1 MNLSNCLYIGELLT
15 DRDMVSAYEIKTN
28 KSDYPFLVVASKM
41 TDAIELYCRLTEN
54 VESTIE
60 SIRVLPYV
68 PYQVF
73 IPTMD
78 SL

>member
-1 MNLSNCLYIGELLT
+1 M
-15 DRDMVSAYEIKTN
+15 SAYEIKTN
-28 KSDYPFLVVASKM
+28 NSDYPFLVVASKM

-60 SIRVLPYV
+60 SIRVLPYL

-73 IPTMD
+73 IPTMIENRE
-78 SL
+78 

>member
-1 MNLSNCLYIGELLT
+1 MMN
-15 DRDMVSAYEIKTN
+15 AYEIKTN
-28 KSDYPFLVVASKM
+28 KSDYPFLVVASTM
-41 TDAIELYCRLTEN
+41 TDAIEIYCRLSEN

-73 IPTMD
+73 IPTMTTNE
-78 SL
+78 

>member
-1 MNLSNCLYIGELLT
+1 MQ
-15 DRDMVSAYEIKTN
+15 AYEIKTD

-41 TDAIELYCRLTEN
+41 TDAIELYCRLSEN

-73 IPTMD
+73 IPTMTTNE
-78 SL
+78 

>member
-1 MNLSNCLYIGELLT
+1 MMN
-15 DRDMVSAYEIKTN
+15 AYEIKTN
-28 KSDYPFLVVASKM
+28 KSDYPFLVVAGKM
-41 TDAIELYCRLTEN
+41 TDAIELYCRLSEN

-73 IPTMD
+73 IPTMTTNE
-78 SL
+78 

>member
-1 MNLSNCLYIGELLT
+1 MN
-15 DRDMVSAYEIKTN
+15 AYEIKTN
-28 KSDYPFLVVASKM
+28 KSDYPFLVVASTM
-41 TDAIELYCRLTEN
+41 TDAIEIYCRLSEN

-73 IPTMD
+73 IPTMTTNE
-78 SL
+78 

>member
-1 MNLSNCLYIGELLT
+1 MN
-15 DRDMVSAYEIKTN
+15 AYEIKTN
-28 KSDYPFLVVASKM
+28 KSDYLFLVVASEM

-54 VESTIE
+54 MESTIE

-73 IPTMD
+73 IPTMTENHECIRVPTP
-78 SL
+78 SNL